1 MLSGCIGVW
10 LAVNNNLTGAAI
22 FVGSGIFFDFFD
34 GLAARKLGVSGEMG
48 TQLDSMADVVTSG
61 LVPAVVML
69 QLLKHSGFNLA
80 PELSFAGIPWFAF
93 AGFLIA
99 IASGFRLAKFNID
112 ERQTTSF
119 IGLPTPA
126 NAILILSFALVKTY
140 QPESFLAPL
149 ASNAWFLIA
158 LSFVSSYLLN
168 SELRLFSLK
177 VGNLNWKENR
187 LRYIFLAITILLLAL
202 LQFQGIPLV
211 ILLYILLSLFTT
223 EQP

>member
-10 LAVNNNLTGAAI
+10 LAVNNNLAGAAV
-22 FVGSGIFFDFFD
+22 FVGLGIFFDFFD
-34 GLAARKLGVSGEMG
+34 GLTARKLGVSGELG
-48 TQLDSMADVVTSG
+48 TQLDSMADVITSG

-69 QLLKHSGFNLA
+69 QLLKHSGFSLA

-126 NAILILSFALVKTY
+126 NAILILSFALIKIY
-140 QPESFLAPL
+140 QPDSFLAPL
-149 ASNAWFLIA
+149 ASNTWFLLALCIA
-158 LSFVSSYLLN
+158 SSYLLN

-177 VGNLNWKENR
+177 VGNLSWTDNR
-187 LRYIFLAITILLLAL
+187 LRYIFLAVSIVLLAL
-202 LQFQGIPLV
+202 LQLQGIPLV